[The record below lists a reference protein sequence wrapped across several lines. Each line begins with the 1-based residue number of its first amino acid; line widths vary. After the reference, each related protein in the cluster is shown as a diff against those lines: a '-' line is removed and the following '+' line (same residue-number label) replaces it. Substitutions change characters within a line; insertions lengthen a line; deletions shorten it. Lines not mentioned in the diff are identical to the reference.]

1 MENRAEISEKEQVWK
16 TARRY
21 RNKRQVWK
29 KPGKD
34 SREMGR
40 KRITAGII
48 CLIFLL
54 AAGCSERGG
63 ETRSPAPS
71 QSGGNTQEHAEKEK
85 TRKKELRQAVKP
97 QFIPNGI
104 RGVSLK
110 KEGREFLYIAREPA
124 DHKMDFDYWEIL
136 KPYGENA
143 TMDTEVMY
151 EMFKELCSLTFT
163 EPVQVEEGTDT
174 GIQDSDMGIV
184 IEYVDTM
191 DDTQAK
197 SAEEADTE
205 AEIILGKVD
214 GKGGRYAALA
224 GSMEEVFVLPEDTL
238 QMIYARKPFDYI
250 LKIPALIS
258 ADTLESVKI
267 SADGRTYEIK
277 VDTAEDSYRFGKKKV
292 EKEEFAA
299 LYQSISGIMLVSEA
313 DPEKSGRE
321 EEPRLSVTFCR
332 NTGDAPEVCVSYHP
346 YDEEFDSVEINGK
359 EQFLVRKEDVEDLIG
374 QIEAAF

>member
-1 MENRAEISEKEQVWK
+1 M
-16 TARRY
+16 
-21 RNKRQVWK
+21 
-29 KPGKD
+29 
-34 SREMGR
+34 
-40 KRITAGII
+40 
-48 CLIFLL
+48 
-54 AAGCSERGG
+54 
-63 ETRSPAPS
+63 
-71 QSGGNTQEHAEKEK
+71 
-85 TRKKELRQAVKP
+85 
-97 QFIPNGI
+97 
-104 RGVSLK
+104 
-110 KEGREFLYIAREPA
+110 
-124 DHKMDFDYWEIL
+124 
-136 KPYGENA
+136 
-143 TMDTEVMY
+143 
-151 EMFKELCSLTFT
+151 
-163 EPVQVEEGTDT
+163 
-174 GIQDSDMGIV
+174 
-184 IEYVDTM
+184 
-191 DDTQAK
+191 
-197 SAEEADTE
+197 
-205 AEIILGKVD
+205 
-214 GKGGRYAALA
+214 
-224 GSMEEVFVLPEDTL
+224 

-359 EQFLVRKEDVEDLIG
+359 EQFLVRKEDVEDLMG

>member
-1 MENRAEISEKEQVWK
+1 
-16 TARRY
+16 
-21 RNKRQVWK
+21 
-29 KPGKD
+29 
-34 SREMGR
+34 MGR

-71 QSGGNTQEHAEKEK
+71 QSGGNIQEHAEKEK

-205 AEIILGKVD
+205 AEIILGKED

-258 ADTLESVKI
+258 ADCVPQL
-267 SADGRTYEIK
+267 RT
-277 VDTAEDSYRFGKKKV
+277 
-292 EKEEFAA
+292 
-299 LYQSISGIMLVSEA
+299 
-313 DPEKSGRE
+313 
-321 EEPRLSVTFCR
+321 
-332 NTGDAPEVCVSYHP
+332 HP
-346 YDEEFDSVEINGK
+346 
-359 EQFLVRKEDVEDLIG
+359 L
-374 QIEAAF
+374 